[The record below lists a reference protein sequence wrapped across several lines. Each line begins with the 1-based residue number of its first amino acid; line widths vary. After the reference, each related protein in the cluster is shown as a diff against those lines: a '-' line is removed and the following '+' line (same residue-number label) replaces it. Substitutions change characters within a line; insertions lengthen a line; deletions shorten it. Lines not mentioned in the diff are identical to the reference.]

1 MRCAVR
7 LRLTGDQTMRDSA
20 ARGEVLGDGV
30 RDSNVQDSELRQ
42 HDSISRLRHTFD
54 FDRRGFFKVLGG
66 GLLVC
71 LAARHAMTQES
82 GGAAHYDHELP
93 KALDSWLHI
102 GENGEVTGFTGKVE
116 VGQNVRTSLAQQIA
130 EELRVPLTSVRLIM
144 GDTELTPYDMG
155 TFGSRT
161 TPQMG
166 MQLRKVSASART
178 VLIQM
183 AAERWSADSSSLTAE
198 NGKVRDPQSK
208 RSISY
213 AELVH
218 GQKLSKVI
226 ADDPQLTP
234 APDWKIAGND
244 AAKAN
249 GHDFVTGVHEYTSD
263 IKLPGMRH
271 GKIVRPTAFHAKL
284 VSCDISQAEKIP
296 GVSVVRDGDFIGVS
310 AADVMTADRAAQ
322 AIRAQWDA
330 PSQISDRELFEQLR
344 RPASDKND
352 DTEQYVLGSV
362 EQSRTQAMKTL
373 KQTYT
378 VAYIAHTPLEP
389 RAAVAEWKDGKLTV
403 WTGTQRPFAV
413 SEELAQAFHMPIESV
428 RVIVPDTGSA
438 YGGKHTGEAAVEAAR
453 LAKAAGTPVKLI
465 WSRQEEFTWA
475 YFRPAGVIDV
485 SSGAKTDGTLVFW
498 EYDNYN
504 SGPAGM
510 RTPYEVPNQRI
521 TFHPSDAPL
530 RQGSYRSLAAAANHF
545 ARECHM
551 DQLAHELRIDPL
563 EFRLKNLKNDRLQGV
578 FQAAA
583 EKFGWGRQKSSTGT
597 GFGMG
602 GGFEKGG
609 YIATCAEV
617 SVKSGVVKVVR
628 VVQAFDCGAVVN
640 PQGLKNQIAGAIM
653 QGLGGALFEA
663 IRFENGQIVNP
674 HLAEYRV
681 PRFSDLPHIEVVL
694 VDRKDQRSMG
704 AGETPLT
711 GIAPA
716 VGNAIFAAAGVRL
729 RSMPL
734 APGGLPGHTV

>member
-1 MRCAVR
+1 MDDSGRTAVFAHD
-7 LRLTGDQTMRDSA
+7 LCDPEL
-20 ARGEVLGDGV
+20 
-30 RDSNVQDSELRQ
+30 QDSELRQ
-42 HDSISRLRHTFD
+42 HNSVSRLPHAFNC
-54 FDRRGFFKVLGG
+54 DRRGFFKVLGG

-71 LAARHAMTQES
+71 IAARHVIAQES
-82 GGAAHYDHELP
+82 GTAAHHDHELP
-93 KALDSWLHI
+93 KTLDSWLHI
-102 GENGEVTGFTGKVE
+102 SENGEVTAFTGKVE
-116 VGQNVRTSLAQQIA
+116 VGQNVRTSLAQQVA
-130 EELRVPLTSVRLIM
+130 EELRVPITSVRLIM

-178 VLIQM
+178 ALIQM
-183 AAERWSADSSSLTAE
+183 AAEHWSADAANLQAE
-198 NGKVRDPQSK
+198 DGKIRDSK
-208 RSISY
+208 TTRSITY

-234 APDWKIAGND
+234 ATNWKIAGTS
-244 AAKAN
+244 APKTK
-249 GHDFVTGVHEYTSD
+249 GRDFVTGAHEYTSD
-263 IKLPGMRH
+263 LKLPGMLH

-284 VSCDISQAEKIP
+284 TSCDTSQAEKIP
-296 GVSVVRDGDFIGVS
+296 GVSVVRGGDFIGVS
-310 AADVMTADRAAQ
+310 AAEVMTADRAAQ

-330 PSQISDRELFEQLR
+330 PPQISDRELFEHLR
-344 RPASDKND
+344 KAASDKND
-352 DTEQYVLGSV
+352 DTEQYILGSV
-362 EQSRTQAMKTL
+362 EQSRSQAAKTL

-413 SEELAQAFHMPIESV
+413 SEELAQTFHLLTESV

-453 LAKAAGTPVKLI
+453 LAKAAGKPVKLI
-465 WSRQEEFTWA
+465 WSREEEFTWA

-485 SSGAKTDGTLVFW
+485 SSGAKADGSLIFW
-498 EYDNYN
+498 EFDNYN
-504 SGPAGM
+504 SGPAAM
-510 RTPYEVPNQRI
+510 RTSYEVPNQRI

-530 RQGSYRSLAAAANHF
+530 RQGSYRSLAAAANQF
-545 ARECHM
+545 ARESHM
-551 DQLAHELRIDPL
+551 DELAHELQIDPL
-563 EFRLKNLKNDRLQGV
+563 EFRLKNLKNDRLQAV

-583 EKFGWGRQKSSTGT
+583 EKFGWGKQKNSIGT
-597 GFGMG
+597 GFGIA

-617 SVKSGVVKVVR
+617 SVERRGLKVVR

-640 PQGLKNQIAGAIM
+640 PQGLKNQISGAIV

-663 IRFENGQIVNP
+663 IRFENGRIVNP

-716 VGNAIFAAAGVRL
+716 VANAIFGAAGVRL

-734 APGGLPGHTV
+734 APSGLPNQAA

>member
-1 MRCAVR
+1 
-7 LRLTGDQTMRDSA
+7 MRDLA
-20 ARGEVLGDGV
+20 ERVEVLGDELHEPELH
-30 RDSNVQDSELRQ
+30 DSELQQ
-42 HDSISRLRHTFD
+42 HDSISRLPHAFN

-71 LAARHAMTQES
+71 IAARHAIAQES
-82 GGAAHYDHELP
+82 GATVHHDHELP
-93 KALDSWLHI
+93 KALDSWVHI
-102 GENGEVTGFTGKVE
+102 SENGEVTAFTGKVE
-116 VGQNVRTSLAQQIA
+116 VGQNVRTSLAQQVA
-130 EELRVPLTSVRLIM
+130 EELRVPLSSVRLIM

-166 MQLRKVSASART
+166 MQLRKVSASARA

-183 AAERWSADSSSLTAE
+183 AAERWSVDAAGVTAE
-198 NGKVRDPQSK
+198 DGKIRDSRSN
-208 RSISY
+208 RSITY

-226 ADDPQLTP
+226 ADDPELTP
-234 APDWKIAGND
+234 AKDWKIAGTP
-244 AAKAN
+244 APKTN
-249 GHDFVTGVHEYTSD
+249 GHDFVTGTHQYTSD
-263 IKLPGMRH
+263 IKLPGMLH

-284 VSCDISQAEKIP
+284 ISCDTSQAEKIP
-296 GVSVVRDGDFIGVS
+296 GVRVVRDGDFVGVS

-330 PSQISDRELFEQLR
+330 PSQISDRELFDQLR
-344 RPASDKND
+344 KSASDKD
-352 DTEQYVLGSV
+352 DDSEQYVLGSI
-362 EQSRTQAMKTL
+362 EQSRGQAAKTL

-413 SEELAQAFHMPIESV
+413 GEELADTFHLPPERV

-453 LAKAAGTPVKLI
+453 LAKAAGKPVKLI
-465 WSRQEEFTWA
+465 WSREEEFTWA

-485 SSGAKTDGTLVFW
+485 SSGAKADGTLVFW
-498 EYDNYN
+498 EFDNYN
-504 SGPAGM
+504 SGPAAM
-510 RTPYEVPNQRI
+510 RTPYEVANQRI
-521 TFHPSDAPL
+521 AFHPSDAPL

-545 ARECHM
+545 ARESHM
-551 DQLAHELRIDPL
+551 DELAHELGIDPL
-563 EFRLKNLKNDRLQGV
+563 EFRLKNLKNDRLRDV

-583 EKFGWGRQKSSTGT
+583 EKFGWGKQKNSSGS
-597 GFGMG
+597 GFGIA

-617 SVKSGVVKVVR
+617 SVKSGAVKVVR

-640 PQGLKNQIAGAIM
+640 PQGLKNQNAGAIM

-663 IRFENGQIVNP
+663 IRFENGRIVNP

-681 PRFSDLPHIEVVL
+681 PRFSDLPHIDVVL

-716 VGNAIFAAAGVRL
+716 VANAIFGAAGVRL

-734 APGGLPGHTV
+734 APGGLPSHA

>member
-1 MRCAVR
+1 
-7 LRLTGDQTMRDSA
+7 MRDS
-20 ARGEVLGDGV
+20 GCGLGAVGSGMN
-30 RDSNVQDSELRQ
+30 DSEVQDSEFRQ
-42 HDSISRLRHTFD
+42 HDSISRLPHPFN

-71 LAARHAMTQES
+71 IAARHAISQES
-82 GGAAHYDHELP
+82 GAAVHHDHEFP
-93 KALDSWLHI
+93 KTLDSWLHI
-102 GENGEVTGFTGKVE
+102 SENGEVTAFTGKVE
-116 VGQNVRTSLAQQIA
+116 VGQNVRTSLAQQVA

-166 MQLRKVSASART
+166 MQLRKVSASARA

-183 AAERWSADSSSLTAE
+183 TAERWAADSASLTAE
-198 NGKVRDPQSK
+198 DGKVRNPK
-208 RSISY
+208 ANRSITY

-226 ADDPQLTP
+226 ADDPELIP
-234 APDWKIAGND
+234 AKDWKIAGSSAPKTN
-244 AAKAN
+244 AR
-249 GHDFVTGVHEYTSD
+249 DFVTGAHQYTSD
-263 IKLPGMRH
+263 IRLPGMLH
-271 GKIVRPTAFHAKL
+271 GKIVRPNAFHAKL
-284 VSCDISQAEKIP
+284 ISCDTSQAEKIP

-310 AADVMTADRAAQ
+310 AADVLTADRAAQ

-330 PSQISDRELFEQLR
+330 PPQISDRELFDHLR
-344 RPASDKND
+344 KPASDKDD

-362 EQSRTQAMKTL
+362 EQSRTQAAKTL
-373 KQTYT
+373 KQSYT

-413 SEELAQAFHMPIESV
+413 SEELAQAFHLPSENV

-453 LAKAAGTPVKLI
+453 LAKASGKPVKLI
-465 WSRQEEFTWA
+465 WSREEEFTWA

-485 SSGAKTDGTLVFW
+485 SSGAKADGSLVFW
-498 EYDNYN
+498 EFDNYN
-504 SGPAGM
+504 SGPAAM
-510 RTPYEVPNQRI
+510 RTPYEVANQRI

-545 ARECHM
+545 ARESHM
-551 DQLAHELRIDPL
+551 DELAHELRIDPL
-563 EFRLKNLKNDRLQGV
+563 EFRVKNLKDDRLRAV
-578 FQAAA
+578 FQAAS
-583 EKFGWGRQKSSTGT
+583 EKFRWGKHKNSIGT
-597 GFGMG
+597 GFGIA

-617 SVKSGVVKVVR
+617 SVEHGGVKVVR
-628 VVQAFDCGAVVN
+628 VIQAFDCGAVVN
-640 PQGLKNQIAGAIM
+640 PQGLENQIAGAIM

-663 IRFENGQIVNP
+663 IRFENGRIVNP

-716 VGNAIFAAAGVRL
+716 VANAIFGAAGVRL

-734 APGGLPGHTV
+734 VPSGLPGHAA

>member
-1 MRCAVR
+1 
-7 LRLTGDQTMRDSA
+7 MRDLAERS
-20 ARGEVLGDGV
+20 EVVADEIH
-30 RDSNVQDSELRQ
+30 DHEIHDPELRQ
-42 HDSISRLRHTFD
+42 HNSISRLPHTFN

-71 LAARHAMTQES
+71 IAARHSIAQES
-82 GGAAHYDHELP
+82 GATVHHDHELP
-93 KALDSWLHI
+93 KTLDSWLHI
-102 GENGEVTGFTGKVE
+102 SENGQVTAFTGKVE
-116 VGQNVRTSLAQQIA
+116 VGQNVRTSLAQQVA
-130 EELRVPLTSVRLIM
+130 EELRVPLSSVRLIM

-178 VLIQM
+178 VLIGM
-183 AAERWSADSSSLTAE
+183 AAEHWASDATGLTAE
-198 NGKVRDPQSK
+198 EGKVRDSK
-208 RSISY
+208 TNRSISY

-218 GQKLSKVI
+218 GQKLSKII
-226 ADDPQLTP
+226 ADDPELTP
-234 APDWKIAGND
+234 AKDWKIAGTP
-244 AAKAN
+244 APKTN
-249 GHDFVTGVHEYTSD
+249 GHAFVTGAHQYTSD
-263 IKLPGMRH
+263 MKRPGMLH
-271 GKIVRPTAFHAKL
+271 GKVVRPTAFHAKL
-284 VSCDISQAEKIP
+284 ISCDTSQAEKIP

-322 AIRAQWDA
+322 AIRAQWEA
-330 PSQISDRELFEQLR
+330 PSQISDRELFDQLR
-344 RPASDKND
+344 KPASDKDD
-352 DTEQYVLGSV
+352 DTEQYLLGSV
-362 EQSRTQAMKTL
+362 EQSRGQAVKTL
-373 KQTYT
+373 RQTYT

-413 SEELAQAFHMPIESV
+413 GEELAEALRVPTENV

-453 LAKAAGTPVKLI
+453 LAKSAGQPVKLI
-465 WSRQEEFTWA
+465 WSREEEFTWA

-485 SSGAKTDGTLVFW
+485 SSGAKADGTLVFW
-498 EYDNYN
+498 EFDNYN
-504 SGPAGM
+504 SGPAAM
-510 RTPYEVPNQRI
+510 RTPYEVANQRI

-545 ARECHM
+545 ARESHM
-551 DQLAHELRIDPL
+551 DEVAHELRIDPL
-563 EFRLKNLKNDRLQGV
+563 EFRLKNLRNDRLRAV
-578 FQAAA
+578 FEAAA
-583 EKFGWGRQKSSTGT
+583 EKFGWGKQKNSSGS
-597 GFGMG
+597 GFGIA

-617 SVKSGVVKVVR
+617 SVKSGAVKVVR

-640 PQGLKNQIAGAIM
+640 PQGLKNQNAGAIM

-663 IRFENGQIVNP
+663 IRFENGRIVNP

-681 PRFSDLPHIEVVL
+681 PRFSDLPHIDVVL

-716 VGNAIFAAAGVRL
+716 VANAIFGAAGVRL

-734 APGGLPGHTV
+734 APSGLPAQST

>member
-1 MRCAVR
+1 
-7 LRLTGDQTMRDSA
+7 MRDPAYRTVA
-20 ARGEVLGDGV
+20 ACELHETEL
-30 RDSNVQDSELRQ
+30 QYSELRQ
-42 HDSISRLRHTFD
+42 YNSVSRLPHAFN

-71 LAARHAMTQES
+71 LAARHAMSQES
-82 GGAAHYDHELP
+82 GAGAHHDHELP
-93 KALDSWLHI
+93 KTLDSWLHI
-102 GENGEVTGFTGKVE
+102 SENGDVTAFTGKVE
-116 VGQNVRTSLAQQIA
+116 VGQNVRTSLAQQVA
-130 EELRVPLTSVRLIM
+130 EELRVPLASVRLIM

-166 MQLRKVSASART
+166 MQLRKVSASARA

-183 AAERWSADSSSLTAE
+183 AAERWSADAASFTAE
-198 NGKVRDPQSK
+198 NGNIRDSK
-208 RSISY
+208 TARSITY

-226 ADDPQLTP
+226 ADDPELTP
-234 APDWKIAGND
+234 AQDWKIAGTS
-244 AAKAN
+244 APKTN
-249 GHDFVTGVHEYTSD
+249 GRDFVTGTHEFTSD
-263 IKLPGMRH
+263 IKLPGMLH

-284 VSCDISQAEKIP
+284 VSCDTSQAAKIP

-310 AADVMTADRAAQ
+310 AADVMTAERAAQ
-322 AIRAQWDA
+322 AISTQWDA
-330 PSQISDRELFEQLR
+330 LPQISDRELFDHLR
-344 RPASDKND
+344 KPAADKND

-362 EQSRTQAMKTL
+362 EQSRSHAVKTL
-373 KQTYT
+373 RQTYT

-413 SEELAQAFHMPIESV
+413 SEELAQAFRVPSESV

-453 LAKAAGTPVKLI
+453 LAKAAGKPVKLI
-465 WSRQEEFTWA
+465 WSREEEFTWA

-485 SSGAKTDGTLVFW
+485 SSGARADGRLVFW
-498 EYDNYN
+498 EFDNYN
-504 SGPAGM
+504 SGPAAM
-510 RTPYEVPNQRI
+510 RTPYEVANQRI
-521 TFHPSDAPL
+521 AFHPSDEPL

-545 ARECHM
+545 ARESHM
-551 DQLAHELRIDPL
+551 DELAHELRIDPL
-563 EFRLKNLKNDRLQGV
+563 EFRLKNLKNDRLRAV

-583 EKFGWGRQKSSTGT
+583 EKFGWGKRKNSGGI

-617 SVKSGVVKVVR
+617 SVERGGVKVVR

-640 PQGLKNQIAGAIM
+640 PQGLTNQIAGAIM

-663 IRFENGQIVNP
+663 IRFENGRIVNP

-716 VGNAIFAAAGVRL
+716 VANAIFSAAGVRL

-734 APGGLPGHTV
+734 APSGLPSHSA

>member
-1 MRCAVR
+1 
-7 LRLTGDQTMRDSA
+7 MRDPA
-20 ARGEVLGDGV
+20 FNFREVGAEVLEGHDP
-30 RDSNVQDSELRQ
+30 ELRQ
-42 HDSISRLRHTFD
+42 HDSIARLSRAFN

-71 LAARHAMTQES
+71 VAARHAISQES
-82 GGAAHYDHELP
+82 GAGVHRDHELP
-93 KALDSWLHI
+93 KTLDSWLHI
-102 GENGEVTGFTGKVE
+102 SENGEVTAFTGKVE
-116 VGQNVRTSLAQQIA
+116 VGQNVRTSLAQQVA
-130 EELRVPLTSVRLIM
+130 EELRVPLTSVQLIM

-166 MQLRKVSASART
+166 MQLRKVSASARA
-178 VLIQM
+178 VLIGM
-183 AAERWSADSSSLTAE
+183 AAERWSSDAAGLTAE
-198 NGKVRDPQSK
+198 NGKIRDSK
-208 RSISY
+208 ANRSITY

-226 ADDPQLTP
+226 AEDPKLTP
-234 APDWKIAGND
+234 ATDWKIAGTSP
-244 AAKAN
+244 AKTN
-249 GHDFVTGVHEYTSD
+249 GRDFVTGAHEYTSD
-263 IKLPGMRH
+263 IKLPGMLH
-271 GKIVRPTAFHAKL
+271 GKIVRPAAFHAKL
-284 VSCDISQAEKIP
+284 TSCDTSQAEKIP

-310 AADVMTADRAAQ
+310 AGDVMTANRAAQ

-330 PSQISDRELFEQLR
+330 PPQISDRELFDELR
-344 RPASDKND
+344 KPASDKDD

-362 EQSRTQAMKTL
+362 EQSRAQAEKTL
-373 KQTYT
+373 RQTYT

-413 SEELAQAFHMPIESV
+413 AEELAQTFHLAPENM

-453 LAKAAGTPVKLI
+453 LAKAAGKPVKLI
-465 WSRQEEFTWA
+465 WSREEEFTWA

-485 SSGAKTDGTLVFW
+485 SSGAKADGTLVFW
-498 EYDNYN
+498 EFDNYN
-504 SGPAGM
+504 SGPAAM

-545 ARECHM
+545 ARESHL
-551 DQLAHELRIDPL
+551 DGLAHELRIDPL
-563 EFRLKNLKNDRLQGV
+563 KFRLKNLKNDRLRAV

-583 EKFGWGRQKSSTGT
+583 EKFGWGKQKNTRGT
-597 GFGMG
+597 GYGIG

-617 SVKSGVVKVVR
+617 SVERGAVKVVR

-640 PQGLKNQIAGAIM
+640 PEGLKNQIAGAIM

-663 IRFENGQIVNP
+663 IRFENGRIVNP

-681 PRFSDLPHIEVVL
+681 PRFSDLPHIDVVL

-716 VGNAIFAAAGVRL
+716 IANAIFSAAGVRL

-734 APGGLPGHTV
+734 APSGLPAHAI

>member
-1 MRCAVR
+1 
-7 LRLTGDQTMRDSA
+7 MRDSA
-20 ARGEVLGDGV
+20 QRTDAFVDELHE
-30 RDSNVQDSELRQ
+30 SELKDSELSQ
-42 HDSISRLRHTFD
+42 HDSISRLPHAFN

-71 LAARHAMTQES
+71 IVARHAISQES
-82 GGAAHYDHELP
+82 GTAAHHDHDLP
-93 KALDSWLHI
+93 KTLDSWLHI
-102 GENGEVTGFTGKVE
+102 GENGEVTAFTGKVE
-116 VGQNVRTSLAQQIA
+116 VGQNVRTSLAQQVA
-130 EELRVPLTSVRLIM
+130 EELRVPLSSVRLIM
-144 GDTELTPYDMG
+144 GDTQLTPYDMG

-166 MQLRKVSASART
+166 MQLRKVSASARA

-183 AAERWSADSSSLTAE
+183 AAERWSADSASLTAE
-198 NGKVRDPQSK
+198 NGKVRDSK
-208 RSISY
+208 ANRSITY

-226 ADDPQLTP
+226 EDDPKLTP
-234 APDWKIAGND
+234 ATDWRIAGTS
-244 AAKAN
+244 APKTN
-249 GHDFVTGVHEYTSD
+249 GRDFVIGAHEYTSD
-263 IKLPGMRH
+263 IKLPGMLH
-271 GKIVRPTAFHAKL
+271 GKIVRPAAFHAKL
-284 VSCDISQAEKIP
+284 TSCDTSQAEKIP

-310 AADVMTADRAAQ
+310 APDVMMADRAAQ

-330 PSQISDRELFEQLR
+330 PPQIPDRELFDELKK
-344 RPASDKND
+344 PASDKND
-352 DTEQYVLGSV
+352 DTEQYVLGSI
-362 EQSRTQAMKTL
+362 EQSRVQAEKTL
-373 KQTYT
+373 RQTYT

-389 RAAVAEWKDGKLTV
+389 RAAVAEWKGGKLTV

-413 SEELAQAFHMPIESV
+413 AEELAQTFHLPAESV
-428 RVIVPDTGSA
+428 RVIMPDTGSA

-453 LAKAAGTPVKLI
+453 LAKAAGKPVKLI
-465 WSRQEEFTWA
+465 WSREEEFTWA

-485 SSGAKTDGTLVFW
+485 SSGAKADGSLVFW
-498 EYDNYN
+498 EFDNYN
-504 SGPAGM
+504 SGPAAM
-510 RTPYEVPNQRI
+510 RTPYEVANQRI

-545 ARECHM
+545 ARESHM
-551 DQLAHELRIDPL
+551 DELAHELQMDPL
-563 EFRLKNLKNDRLQGV
+563 EFRLKNLKNDRLRAV

-583 EKFGWGRQKSSTGT
+583 EKFGWGKQKNSSGT
-597 GFGMG
+597 GFGIG

-617 SVKSGVVKVVR
+617 SVERGAVKVVR

-640 PQGLKNQIAGAIM
+640 PQGLKNQISGAIV

-663 IRFENGQIVNP
+663 IRFENGRIVNP
-674 HLAEYRV
+674 HLAQYRV
-681 PRFSDLPHIEVVL
+681 PRFSDLPRIEVVL

-716 VGNAIFAAAGVRL
+716 VANAIFGAAGVRL
-729 RSMPL
+729 RSMPI
-734 APGGLPGHTV
+734 APGGLPSHAV

>member
-1 MRCAVR
+1 
-7 LRLTGDQTMRDSA
+7 MRDSGYA
-20 ARGEVLGDGV
+20 TDVARCELHEPEG
-30 RDSNVQDSELRQ
+30 QDSELQQ
-42 HDSISRLRHTFD
+42 HDSVSRVPHSFN

-71 LAARHAMTQES
+71 VAARHAIAQES
-82 GGAAHYDHELP
+82 GATVHHDHELP
-93 KALDSWLHI
+93 KTLDSWLHI
-102 GENGEVTGFTGKVE
+102 SENGEVTAFTGKVE
-116 VGQNVRTSLAQQIA
+116 VGQNVRTSLAQQVA
-130 EELRVPLTSVRLIM
+130 EELRVPLASVRLIM

-166 MQLRKVSASART
+166 MQLRKVSASARA

-183 AAERWSADSSSLTAE
+183 AAERWSADAAGLSAQD
-198 NGKVRDPQSK
+198 GKIRDSNPN
-208 RSISY
+208 RSITY

-218 GQKLSKVI
+218 GQKLSKII
-226 ADDPQLTP
+226 ADDPELTP
-234 APDWKIAGND
+234 AKDWELAGTS
-244 AAKAN
+244 APKTN
-249 GHDFVTGVHEYTSD
+249 GRDFVTGAHEYTSD
-263 IKLPGMRH
+263 IKLPGMLH

-284 VSCDISQAEKIP
+284 ISCDTSQAEKIP
-296 GVSVVRDGDFIGVS
+296 GVIVVHDGDFIGVS

-330 PSQISDRELFEQLR
+330 PPQLSDRELFEQLR
-344 RPASDKND
+344 KPASDKSD
-352 DTEQYVLGSV
+352 DTEKYELGSV
-362 EQSRTQAMKTL
+362 EQSRGQAAKTL

-378 VAYIAHTPLEP
+378 VSYIAHTPLEP

-413 SEELAQAFHMPIESV
+413 SEELVQAFRVSSESV

-453 LAKAAGTPVKLI
+453 LAKAAGKPVKLI
-465 WSRQEEFTWA
+465 WSREEEFTWA

-485 SSGAKTDGTLVFW
+485 SSGAKADGTLVFW
-498 EYDNYN
+498 EFDNYN
-504 SGPAGM
+504 SGPAAM
-510 RTPYEVPNQRI
+510 RTPYEIAHQRI

-530 RQGSYRSLAAAANHF
+530 RQGSYRSLAAAANQF
-545 ARECHM
+545 ARESHM
-551 DQLAHELRIDPL
+551 DELAHELRIDPL
-563 EFRLKNLKNDRLQGV
+563 EFRLNNLNNDRLRAV
-578 FQAAA
+578 FEAAA
-583 EKFGWGRQKSSTGT
+583 EKFGWGKQKNSRGT
-597 GFGMG
+597 GVGIG

-617 SVKSGVVKVVR
+617 SVERGGVKVVR

-663 IRFENGQIVNP
+663 VRFENGRIVNP

-716 VGNAIFAAAGVRL
+716 VANAIFDAAGVRL

-734 APGGLPGHTV
+734 APGGLPSPAA

>member
-1 MRCAVR
+1 
-7 LRLTGDQTMRDSA
+7 MRDPA
-20 ARGEVLGDGV
+20 NRMDYVADDLHEVVL
-30 RDSNVQDSELRQ
+30 QDSELRQ
-42 HDSISRLRHTFD
+42 HDTISRLTHTFN

-71 LAARHAMTQES
+71 IAARHAIAQES
-82 GGAAHYDHELP
+82 GATVHHDHELP
-93 KALDSWLHI
+93 KTLDSWLHI
-102 GENGEVTGFTGKVE
+102 GENGEVTAFTGKVE
-116 VGQNVRTSLAQQIA
+116 VGQNVRTSLAQQVA
-130 EELRVPLTSVRLIM
+130 EELRLPLPSVRLIM

-166 MQLRKVSASART
+166 MQLRKVSASARA

-183 AAERWSADSSSLTAE
+183 AAERWSADAANLQAAD
-198 NGKVRDPQSK
+198 GRIRDSK
-208 RSISY
+208 ADRSITY

-234 APDWKIAGND
+234 AADWKVAGTP
-244 AAKAN
+244 APKAN
-249 GHDFVTGVHEYTSD
+249 GRDFVTGAHEYTSD
-263 IKLPGMRH
+263 IKRPGMLH

-284 VSCDISQAEKIP
+284 ISCDTSQAEKIP

-310 AADVMTADRAAQ
+310 AADVITADRAAQ

-330 PSQISDRELFEQLR
+330 PPQISDRELFDQLR
-344 RPASDKND
+344 KPASDKDD

-362 EQSRTQAMKTL
+362 EQSRTQAAKTL

-413 SEELAQAFHMPIESV
+413 AEELAQAFRVPTESV

-453 LAKAAGTPVKLI
+453 LAKAAGKPVKLI
-465 WSRQEEFTWA
+465 WSREEEFTWA
-475 YFRPAGVIDV
+475 YFRPSGVIDV

-504 SGPAGM
+504 SGPAAM
-510 RTPYEVPNQRI
+510 RTPYEVANQRI

-545 ARECHM
+545 ARESHM
-551 DQLAHELRIDPL
+551 DELAHELRIDAL
-563 EFRLKNLKNDRLQGV
+563 EFRLKNLKNDRLRAV

-583 EKFGWGRQKSSTGT
+583 EKFGWGKQKGSNGT
-597 GFGMG
+597 GFGIG

-617 SVKSGVVKVVR
+617 SVKSGAVKVMR

-663 IRFENGQIVNP
+663 IRFENGRIVNP

-716 VGNAIFAAAGVRL
+716 VGNAIFDAAGVRL

-734 APGGLPGHTV
+734 APGGLPSPAA

>member
-1 MRCAVR
+1 
-7 LRLTGDQTMRDSA
+7 MRDLAERS
-20 ARGEVLGDGV
+20 EVVADEIHDHELHDP
-30 RDSNVQDSELRQ
+30 ELRQ
-42 HDSISRLRHTFD
+42 HNSISRLPHTFN

-71 LAARHAMTQES
+71 IAARHSIAQES
-82 GGAAHYDHELP
+82 GATVHHDHELP
-93 KALDSWLHI
+93 KTLDSWLHI
-102 GENGEVTGFTGKVE
+102 SENGQVTAFTGKVE
-116 VGQNVRTSLAQQIA
+116 VGQNVRTSLAQQVA
-130 EELRVPLTSVRLIM
+130 EELRVPLSSVRLIM

-178 VLIQM
+178 VLIGM
-183 AAERWSADSSSLTAE
+183 AAEHWASDATGLTAE
-198 NGKVRDPQSK
+198 EGKVRDSK
-208 RSISY
+208 TNRSISY

-218 GQKLSKVI
+218 GQKLSKII
-226 ADDPQLTP
+226 ADDPELTP
-234 APDWKIAGND
+234 AKDWKIAGTP
-244 AAKAN
+244 APKTN
-249 GHDFVTGVHEYTSD
+249 GHAFVTGAHQYTSD
-263 IKLPGMRH
+263 MKRPGMLH
-271 GKIVRPTAFHAKL
+271 GKVVRPTAFHAKL
-284 VSCDISQAEKIP
+284 ISCDTSQAEKIP

-322 AIRAQWDA
+322 AIRAQWEA
-330 PSQISDRELFEQLR
+330 PSQISDRELFDQLR
-344 RPASDKND
+344 KPASDKDD
-352 DTEQYVLGSV
+352 DTEQYLLGSV
-362 EQSRTQAMKTL
+362 EQSRGQAVKTL
-373 KQTYT
+373 RQTYT

-413 SEELAQAFHMPIESV
+413 GEELAEAFRVPTENV

-453 LAKAAGTPVKLI
+453 LAKSAGQPVKLI
-465 WSRQEEFTWA
+465 WSREEEFTWA

-485 SSGAKTDGTLVFW
+485 SSGAKADGTLVFW
-498 EYDNYN
+498 EFDNYN
-504 SGPAGM
+504 SGPAAM
-510 RTPYEVPNQRI
+510 RTPYEVANQRI

-545 ARECHM
+545 ARESHM
-551 DQLAHELRIDPL
+551 DEVAHELRIDPL
-563 EFRLKNLKNDRLQGV
+563 EFRLKNLTNDRLRAV
-578 FQAAA
+578 FEAAA
-583 EKFGWGRQKSSTGT
+583 EKFGWGKQKNSSGS
-597 GFGMG
+597 GFGIA

-617 SVKSGVVKVVR
+617 SVKSGAVKVVR

-640 PQGLKNQIAGAIM
+640 PQGLKNQNAGAIM

-663 IRFENGQIVNP
+663 IRFENGRIVNP

-681 PRFSDLPHIEVVL
+681 PRFSDLPHIDVVL

-716 VGNAIFAAAGVRL
+716 VANAIFGAAGVRL

-734 APGGLPGHTV
+734 APSGLPGQST

>member
-1 MRCAVR
+1 
-7 LRLTGDQTMRDSA
+7 MRDSGY
-20 ARGEVLGDGV
+20 RIDIVGCELDELKL
-30 RDSNVQDSELRQ
+30 QDSELRQ
-42 HDSISRLRHTFD
+42 HDSVSRLPHAFN

-71 LAARHAMTQES
+71 LAARHAVSQES
-82 GGAAHYDHELP
+82 GAAVHHDHELP
-93 KALDSWLHI
+93 KTLDSWLHI
-102 GENGEVTGFTGKVE
+102 SENGEVTAFTGKVE
-116 VGQNVRTSLAQQIA
+116 VGQNVRTSLAQQVA

-183 AAERWSADSSSLTAE
+183 AAERWSADAASLTAAD
-198 NGKVRDPQSK
+198 GKIRDSK
-208 RSISY
+208 TNRSITY
-213 AELVH
+213 AELMH
-218 GQKLSKVI
+218 GQKLSKVV
-226 ADDPQLTP
+226 ADDPELTP
-234 APDWKIAGND
+234 ANDWKIAGTP
-244 AAKAN
+244 APKTS
-249 GHDFVTGVHEYTSD
+249 GRDFVTGAHQYASD
-263 IKLPGMRH
+263 IKLPGMLH

-284 VSCDISQAEKIP
+284 VSCDTSQAEKIP

-330 PSQISDRELFEQLR
+330 PPQISDRELFDHLR
-344 RPASDKND
+344 KSAPDKSDD
-352 DTEQYVLGSV
+352 QEQYVLGSI
-362 EQSRTQAMKTL
+362 EQSRAQAAKTL
-373 KQTYT
+373 QQTYT
-378 VAYIAHTPLEP
+378 IAYIAHTPLEP

-413 SEELAQAFHMPIESV
+413 GEELAQTFRLSPESV

-453 LAKAAGTPVKLI
+453 LAKAAGKPVKLI
-465 WSRQEEFTWA
+465 WSREEEFTWA

-485 SSGAKTDGTLVFW
+485 SSGAKADGSLVFW
-498 EYDNYN
+498 EFDNYN
-504 SGPAGM
+504 SGPAAM
-510 RTPYEVPNQRI
+510 RTPYEVANQRI
-521 TFHPSDAPL
+521 AFHPADEPL

-545 ARECHM
+545 ARESHM
-551 DQLAHELRIDPL
+551 DELAHELRIDPL
-563 EFRLKNLKNDRLQGV
+563 EFRLKNLKNDRLRAV

-583 EKFGWGRQKSSTGT
+583 EKFGWGKQKNSSGT
-597 GFGMG
+597 GFGIG

-617 SVKSGVVKVVR
+617 SVQHEGVKVIR

-640 PQGLKNQIAGAIM
+640 PQGLKNQIAGAIV

-663 IRFENGQIVNP
+663 IRFENGRIVNP
-674 HLAEYRV
+674 HLSEYRV
-681 PRFSDLPHIEVVL
+681 PRFSDLPHVEVVL

-716 VGNAIFAAAGVRL
+716 VANAIFSAAGVRL

-734 APGGLPGHTV
+734 APSGLPNHAA

>member
-1 MRCAVR
+1 
-7 LRLTGDQTMRDSA
+7 MRDLA
-20 ARGEVLGDGV
+20 GRVDVVGDELHEPELH
-30 RDSNVQDSELRQ
+30 DSELQQ
-42 HDSISRLRHTFD
+42 HDSISRLPHSFN
-54 FDRRGFFKVLGG
+54 FGRRGFFKVLGG

-71 LAARHAMTQES
+71 IAARHAIAQES
-82 GGAAHYDHELP
+82 GAIVHHDHELP
-93 KALDSWLHI
+93 KTLDSWLHI
-102 GENGEVTGFTGKVE
+102 SENGEVTAFTGKVE
-116 VGQNVRTSLAQQIA
+116 VGQNVRTSLAQHVA
-130 EELRVPLTSVRLIM
+130 EELRVPLSSVRLIM

-166 MQLRKVSASART
+166 MQLRKVSASARA

-183 AAERWSADSSSLTAE
+183 AAERWSVDAAGVTAE
-198 NGKVRDPQSK
+198 DGKVRDSRGN
-208 RSISY
+208 RSITY

-226 ADDPQLTP
+226 ADDPELTP
-234 APDWKIAGND
+234 AKDWKIAGTP
-244 AAKAN
+244 APKAN
-249 GHDFVTGVHEYTSD
+249 SHDFVTGAHQYTSD
-263 IKLPGMRH
+263 IKLPGMLH

-284 VSCDISQAEKIP
+284 ISCDTSQAEKIP
-296 GVSVVRDGDFIGVS
+296 GVRVVRDGDFIGVS

-330 PSQISDRELFEQLR
+330 PSQISDRELFDQLR
-344 RPASDKND
+344 KPASDKDD
-352 DTEQYVLGSV
+352 DTEQYVLGSL
-362 EQSRTQAMKTL
+362 EQSRGQAAKTL

-413 SEELAQAFHMPIESV
+413 GEELAEAFRVPTENV

-453 LAKAAGTPVKLI
+453 LAKAAGKPVKLI
-465 WSRQEEFTWA
+465 WSREEEFTSA

-485 SSGAKTDGTLVFW
+485 SSGAKADGTLVFW
-498 EYDNYN
+498 EFDNYN
-504 SGPAGM
+504 SGPAAM
-510 RTPYEVPNQRI
+510 RTPYEVANQRI

-545 ARECHM
+545 ARESHM
-551 DQLAHELRIDPL
+551 DELAHELEIDPL
-563 EFRLKNLKNDRLQGV
+563 EFRLKNLKNDRLRAV

-583 EKFGWGRQKSSTGT
+583 EKFGWGKQKKSSGS
-597 GFGMG
+597 GFGIA

-617 SVKSGVVKVVR
+617 SVKSGAVKVVR

-640 PQGLKNQIAGAIM
+640 PQGLKNQNAGAIM

-663 IRFENGQIVNP
+663 IRFENGRIVNP

-716 VGNAIFAAAGVRL
+716 VANAIFGAAGVRL

-734 APGGLPGHTV
+734 APGGLPTPA